1 MRAVPLAGCGALN
14 ELAAHLR
21 LVEIE
26 APRAR
31 GTNVDGE
38 ATVAGALGDVLDI
51 ELAPV
56 PAAVGEEAA
65 LRLRRKRCALGGL
78 YGCQRG
84 VSVHRLREAHAASA
98 LARVVALRGRDAGLG
113 QRERRQRGGRCGR
126 DRRPRS
132 GRCAG
137 CQ

>member
-1 MRAVPLAGCGALN
+1 MPPAPLDGSSSAAHQEKQSQDKCAPCHSPAAARLN

-56 PAAVGEEAA
+56 PAAVGEETA
-65 LRLRRKRCALGGL
+65 L
-78 YGCQRG
+78 
-84 VSVHRLREAHAASA
+84 
-98 LARVVALRGRDAGLG
+98 
-113 QRERRQRGGRCGR
+113 
-126 DRRPRS
+126 
-132 GRCAG
+132 
-137 CQ
+137 